1 MRLISWFLCL
11 LKGTMVSH
19 FNSHS
24 KQKLFCVL
32 FHREAPSDH
41 LLDLTH
47 LTRQDTHPN
56 PINLQEQKKTYIY
69 RENKLKEWRKRK
81 EEENA
86 FKSGKR
92 RKATKWASRA
102 PLGGQLPPPSFPL
115 SAVFDACLRR
125 RLAPNLRVWPKPTG
139 SACLCWAA
147 RARSSGY
154 LTSGL
159 FPHLRPRFG
168 ASPREGDEGEG
179 RRDGQEVLHQVEDAG
194 ALRIQLRPRHALH
207 RPVGLPLSHPREALD
222 LAMRFL
228 CSWGPWILSGMLRF
242 WASFSFRTVCSP
254 IPSRSSWRSGL
265 VERSYFIS

>member
-1 MRLISWFLCL
+1 ML
-11 LKGTMVSH
+11 
-19 FNSHS
+19 S
-24 KQKLFCVL
+24 KVGG
-32 FHREAPSDH
+32 
-41 LLDLTH
+41 
-47 LTRQDTHPN
+47 
-56 PINLQEQKKTYIY
+56 
-69 RENKLKEWRKRK
+69 
-81 EEENA
+81 EEEGNKVGITRSIA
-86 FKSGKR
+86 ES
-92 RKATKWASRA
+92 
-102 PLGGQLPPPSFPL
+102 QLPPPSHNSRLGRLTAPVT
-115 SAVFDACLRR
+115 AAAFDACLRR

-147 RARSSGY
+147 RGRSSGY

-228 CSWGPWILSGMLRF
+228 CSWGPWGSLPGPGGSAHWKDRIVKAIIAF
-242 WASFSFRTVCSP
+242 E
-254 IPSRSSWRSGL
+254 I
-265 VERSYFIS
+265 